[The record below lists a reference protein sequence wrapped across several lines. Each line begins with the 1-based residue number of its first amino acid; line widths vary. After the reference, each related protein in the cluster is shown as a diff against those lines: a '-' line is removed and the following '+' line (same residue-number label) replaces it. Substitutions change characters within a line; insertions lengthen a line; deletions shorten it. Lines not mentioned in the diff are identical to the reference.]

1 MKKDK
6 VINYRYHEF
15 EHNGEKCVAAV
26 SSYAGRNVRAVARCS
41 SNDTYDFEKGKKL
54 AAARCD
60 LKVREKRVK
69 RAFNKR
75 YEAFVALEQAKKH
88 FDKMNQYYSDSLDEA
103 VISKQYLKILE
114 ETM

>member
-15 EHNGEKCVAAV
+15 KQNGEKCVAAV
-26 SSYAGRNVRAVARCS
+26 SSYAGKNVRAVAHCS
-41 SNDTYDFEKGKKL
+41 KDDTYDFEKGKKL

-69 RAFNKR
+69 RALNKR
-75 YEAFVALEQAKKH
+75 HEAAVALEQAQKH
-88 FDKMNQYYSDSLDEA
+88 WDRMNKYYSDSIEECI
-103 VISKQYLKILE
+103 ISQKYLKILE
-114 ETM
+114 ESM

>member
-15 EHNGEKCVAAV
+15 EKNGEKCVAAV
-26 SSYAGRNVRAVARCS
+26 STYAGRNVRAVARCS
-41 SNDTYDFEKGKKL
+41 KGDTYDFEKGKKL

-60 LKVREKRVK
+60 LKVREKRLK
-69 RAFNKR
+69 RALNKR
-75 YEAFVALEQAKKH
+75 HEAFVALEIAKKNW
-88 FDKMNQYYSDSLDEA
+88 DKMNQYYSDSLDEC

-114 ETM
+114 ESM